1 MSDDLSAE
9 VTMSING
16 EEAKRAI
23 TALQMLYDSI
33 IEQSESEAFE
43 DAVDALQDEANRTKA
58 LLDKIQGAQ

>member
-23 TALQMLYDSI
+23 SALQMLYDSI
-33 IEQSESEAFE
+33 VEQSESEAFE
-43 DAVDALQDEANRTKA
+43 DAVEALQDEANRTKV
-58 LLDKIQGAQ
+58 LLDKIQAAS